1 MARPRRPKVENPKTK
16 KVDVCLM
23 EYEYDRKKYAKRHN
37 QTLAQTLR
45 LEARQRKLY
54 FCFFCLSFN
63 TMFNRYLWVNRNSE
77 RPSSVG
83 ELICL
88 RKTEQKNGQY
98 QQFAQSNNY

>member
-45 LEARQRKLY
+45 LEVEKMIALLQTPIDS
-54 FCFFCLSFN
+54 FCL
-63 TMFNRYLWVNRNSE
+63 L
-77 RPSSVG
+77 
-83 ELICL
+83 
-88 RKTEQKNGQY
+88 
-98 QQFAQSNNY
+98 

>member
-54 FCFFCLSFN
+54 FREYGS
-63 TMFNRYLWVNRNSE
+63 W
-77 RPSSVG
+77 
-83 ELICL
+83 I
-88 RKTEQKNGQY
+88 KNI
-98 QQFAQSNNY
+98 FPAKI

>member
-1 MARPRRPKVENPKTK
+1 MARPRRP

-54 FCFFCLSFN
+54 FREYGS
-63 TMFNRYLWVNRNSE
+63 W
-77 RPSSVG
+77 
-83 ELICL
+83 I
-88 RKTEQKNGQY
+88 KNI
-98 QQFAQSNNY
+98 FPAKI